1 MTRPKTLRARA
12 LLSAIALVALVA
24 CGTLMAPAHH
34 WDEDRG
40 PVVPHATFPADC
52 RLCHTGEG
60 WSEIRED
67 FTFDHLA
74 ETGYALDGAHAT
86 ATCLRC
92 HNDRGPVEVF
102 AERGCG
108 GCHVDPHRTRLG
120 PDCSSCHNAD
130 TWLPREQI
138 EMHARTRM
146 PLVGAH
152 AVAQCFQCHPGAEVG
167 NFEGLDPTCTNCHG
181 QDLARATR
189 PDHVQQGWTVDCQR
203 CHVPLGWQPA
213 RFDHPSSLPLVG
225 GHAGLDCAACHT
237 DPTNFAGL
245 DPSCFSCHSGDY
257 AATTNPNHAQLAFD
271 QDCRLCH
278 SVFGWGGGNFQ
289 HPSSFPLTGGHA
301 GRNCTDCHGNG
312 VFVGTSPDCVSC
324 HREDYDRTTN
334 PNHAL
339 QGFSTTC
346 TQCHTTARWGGATF
360 DHRFPIT
367 SGAHAGIDCTEC
379 HTPQAPAPRFSCI
392 ECHEHDQASMDR
404 KHQGE
409 RGYVWAS
416 PDCYRC
422 HPNGR
427 G

>member
-1 MTRPKTLRARA
+1 
-12 LLSAIALVALVA
+12 
-24 CGTLMAPAHH
+24 
-34 WDEDRG
+34 
-40 PVVPHATFPADC
+40 
-52 RLCHTGEG
+52 
-60 WSEIRED
+60 
-67 FTFDHLA
+67 
-74 ETGYALDGAHAT
+74 
-86 ATCLRC
+86 
-92 HNDRGPVEVF
+92 
-102 AERGCG
+102 
-108 GCHVDPHRTRLG
+108 
-120 PDCSSCHNAD
+120 
-130 TWLPREQI
+130 
-138 EMHARTRM
+138 M

-181 QDLARATR
+181 QDLARATT
-189 PDHVQQGWTVDCQR
+189 PDHVRQGWTTDCQR

-257 AATTNPNHAQLAFD
+257 AA
-271 QDCRLCH
+271 
-278 SVFGWGGGNFQ
+278 
-289 HPSSFPLTGGHA
+289 
-301 GRNCTDCHGNG
+301 
-312 VFVGTSPDCVSC
+312 
-324 HREDYDRTTN
+324 TTN

-404 KHQGE
+404 EHQGE